1 VTLPAEIDTRIAA
14 ALDKK
19 GYAELTP
26 VQEQMVAASPNRD
39 LLVSAQTGSGKT
51 VAFGLAMA
59 HDLLGAG
66 GNLPQ
71 PGAPLALV
79 IAPTRE
85 LAMQVA
91 RELSWLF
98 AGAGAVIATAVGG
111 MDIRTERRALE
122 RGCHILVGTPGRLC
136 DHVRKAALDLSAIK
150 VAVLDEADEM
160 LDLGFSEDLEFLLGL
175 APRERRTLM
184 FSATVPNS
192 IAELAATYQRDALRV
207 SVKSAEGQH
216 ADIDYQVVLVPNHER
231 EHAIINMLLL
241 HDNANAMVFCHT
253 REAVKHLA
261 ARLLN
266 RGFPAVVISGEL
278 SQAERSSALQ
288 AMRDG
293 RARICVATDVAARG
307 IDLPSLD
314 LVIHADV
321 PSNPETLLHR
331 SGRTGRAGRKGVCA
345 LIVPTHRRAA
355 AQRVLKLANLSF
367 TSRQAPTMAELDR
380 HAATRMLEQL
390 AELPAPAEGNEAEL
404 VARVLEKVTAAQLAA
419 LWVKRELADRP
430 APEEV
435 SEEHIP
441 PLGERP
447 ARKGSFD
454 RPDFAERGER
464 PERVQLE
471 NSVWFTLSIG
481 RTKRADPKWLLPL
494 ICKAGD
500 INRKDVGSIKIMT
513 HETRFELST
522 EAAVQFNQALKSK
535 RGEIENGII
544 ATEMPGKPPKREW
557 TDRAPRPEGGAP
569 AADAG
574 KPWKKK
580 AEGKPFEGKPYE
592 GKPYEGKPY
601 AKKPFGKPGFEKPA
615 QERPAQERP
624 AHEKR
629 AYDKGG
635 AGKDGGKPFGKPFK
649 PRTEAGAGAP
659 ADTKPA
665 KKTYKSKPRRPD

>member
-1 VTLPAEIDTRIAA
+1 MTLPAEIDTRIAA
-14 ALDKK
+14 ALEKK

-26 VQEQMVAASPNRD
+26 VQAEMVSAPPARD

-59 HDLLGAG
+59 GDLLGDGAS
-66 GNLPQ
+66 LPA

-91 RELSWLF
+91 RELGWLY

-136 DHVRKAALDLSAIK
+136 DHVRKAALDLSSIK

-192 IAELAATYQRDALRV
+192 IAELAATYQREALRI

-216 ADIDYQVVLVPNHER
+216 ADIDYQVVLVQNHER

-241 HDNANAMVFCHT
+241 HDSANAMVFCHT

-367 TSRQAPTMAELDR
+367 SSRQAPTMPELDR
-380 HAATRMLEQL
+380 HAANRILEQL
-390 AELPAPAEGNEAEL
+390 GELPSPAEGTEAEL
-404 VARVLEKVTAAQLAA
+404 VSRVLEKVTAEQLAA
-419 LWVKRELADRP
+419 LWVKRELAARP

-435 SEEHIP
+435 SEDHIP

-447 ARKGSFD
+447 ARKGSFE
-454 RPDFAERGER
+454 RPERGER

-471 NSVWFTLSIG
+471 SSVWFTLSIG

-522 EAAVQFNQALKSK
+522 EAAVQFNQALKAK

-544 ATEMPGKPPKREW
+544 ATEMPARPPKREW
-557 TDRAPRPEGGAP
+557 SERPPRQDGASV
-569 AADAG
+569 ADAG

-580 AEGKPFEGKPYE
+580 AEGKPFDKGAEGKTY
-592 GKPYEGKPY
+592 G
-601 AKKPFGKPGFEKPA
+601 KKPFGKPGFDKPA
-615 QERPAQERP
+615 
-624 AHEKR
+624 
-629 AYDKGG
+629 GG
-635 AGKDGGKPFGKPFK
+635 KEGGKPYGKPFR
-649 PRTEAGAGAP
+649 PRAEAASGAP
-659 ADTKPA
+659 TDAKPG
-665 KKTYKSKPRRPD
+665 KKPYKSKPRRPD

>member
-1 VTLPAEIDTRIAA
+1 MTLPAALDTRIAA
-14 ALDKK
+14 ALEKK

-26 VQEQMVAASPNRD
+26 VQAEMVGAPANRD

-59 HDLLGAG
+59 GDLLPDGTS
-66 GNLPQ
+66 LPA

-85 LAMQVA
+85 LALQVA
-91 RELSWLF
+91 RELGWLYE
-98 AGAGAVIATAVGG
+98 GAGAVIATAVGG

-136 DHVRKAALDLSAIK
+136 DHVRKAALDLSAIS
-150 VAVLDEADEM
+150 VVVLDEADEM

-175 APRERRTLM
+175 APEERRTLM
-184 FSATVPNS
+184 FSATVPNA
-192 IAELAATYQRDALRV
+192 IAELARTYQKEALRV

-216 ADIDYQVVLVPNHER
+216 ADIDYQVVLVQNNER

-241 HDNANAMVFCHT
+241 HDAANAMVFCHT

-345 LIVPTHRRAA
+345 LIVPIHRRAA

-367 TSRQAPTMAELDR
+367 TSRQAPTMGELDR
-380 HAATRMLEQL
+380 HAASRVLEQL
-390 AELPAPAEGNEAEL
+390 GELPAPAEGTEAEL
-404 VARVLEKVTAAQLAA
+404 VARVLEKVSAEQLAA
-419 LWVKRELADRP
+419 LWVKRELAARP

-435 SEEHIP
+435 SEDVIP

-447 ARKGSFD
+447 SRKLGGPE
-454 RPDFAERGER
+454 RGERGERGER
-464 PERVQLE
+464 PSREKLTD
-471 NSVWFTLSIG
+471 SVWFTLSIG

-494 ICKAGD
+494 ICKAGGISKQD
-500 INRKDVGSIKIMT
+500 IGAIKIMT
-513 HETRFELST
+513 HETRFELVP
-522 EAAVQFNQALKSK
+522 EAATAFRAAIGAK
-535 RGEIENGII
+535 RGEIENGIV
-544 ATEMPGKPPKREW
+544 ALEMPGRPPKREW
-557 TDRAPRPEGGAP
+557 TDRAPRDAGAGAEGAPERKPWKQKPEGGFRQP
-569 AADAG
+569 WKDRDAG
-574 KPWKKK
+574 ARPT
-580 AEGKPFEGKPYE
+580 GD
-592 GKPYEGKPY
+592 
-601 AKKPFGKPGFEKPA
+601 KPFGKPAKPYGKKPYGKGDGTAERPVAEKTFGDRAAPEKPA
-615 QERPAQERP
+615 
-624 AHEKR
+624 
-629 AYDKGG
+629 G
-635 AGKDGGKPFGKPFK
+635 F
-649 PRTEAGAGAP
+649 
-659 ADTKPA
+659 
-665 KKTYKSKPRRPD
+665 KSKPRKDHKKPRRPE